1 MKNEL
6 RKAKKP
12 FELPHGYIIL
22 LCVML
27 LVAALT
33 WIIPAGEYDIVQ
45 NPESGI
51 EEIDPSSFHF
61 VERDDPVTFF
71 GFFTAIADCG
81 LRPQS
86 PPTSPVQWFPPDLP
100 ACSDMPH

>member
-6 RKAKKP
+6 RKAKKS

-33 WIIPAGEYDIVQ
+33 WIIPAGVR
-45 NPESGI
+45 N
-51 EEIDPSSFHF
+51 
-61 VERDDPVTFF
+61 
-71 GFFTAIADCG
+71 
-81 LRPQS
+81 
-86 PPTSPVQWFPPDLP
+86 
-100 ACSDMPH
+100 

>member
-51 EEIDPSSFHF
+51 EEIDPSSFHLWK
-61 VERDDPVTFF
+61 EMTLLPSL
-71 GFFTAIADCG
+71 AS
-81 LRPQS
+81 LRRSTQVS
-86 PPTSPVQWFPPDLP
+86 
-100 ACSDMPH
+100 

>member
-61 VERDDPVTFF
+61 VERDV
-71 GFFTAIADCG
+71 I
-81 LRPQS
+81 RPSQGR
-86 PPTSPVQWFPPDLP
+86 PEK
-100 ACSDMPH
+100 

>member
-51 EEIDPSSFHF
+51 EEIATIPASILWKEMTLLPSLAS
-61 VERDDPVTFF
+61 
-71 GFFTAIADCG
+71 
-81 LRPQS
+81 LRQS
-86 PPTSPVQWFPPDLP
+86 TQVS
-100 ACSDMPH
+100 

>member
-6 RKAKKP
+6 RKAKKS

-51 EEIDPSSFHF
+51 EEID
-61 VERDDPVTFF
+61 
-71 GFFTAIADCG
+71 
-81 LRPQS
+81 
-86 PPTSPVQWFPPDLP
+86 LP
-100 ACSDMPH
+100 ASILWKEMTLLPSLASLRRSTQVS

>member
-51 EEIDPSSFHF
+51 EEIEASILWKEMTLLPSLAS
-61 VERDDPVTFF
+61 
-71 GFFTAIADCG
+71 
-81 LRPQS
+81 LRRSTQVS
-86 PPTSPVQWFPPDLP
+86 
-100 ACSDMPH
+100 

>member
-33 WIIPAGEYDIVQ
+33 WIIPAGVRHRAK
-45 NPESGI
+45 SG
-51 EEIDPSSFHF
+51 
-61 VERDDPVTFF
+61 VRN
-71 GFFTAIADCG
+71 
-81 LRPQS
+81 
-86 PPTSPVQWFPPDLP
+86 
-100 ACSDMPH
+100 